1 LALKPPYLPRLSWI
15 TQTEARQVSG
25 AYGPPPQ
32 AFPCVHPPSC
42 LGITKNTPFRWAPA
56 RSRPALCLRGG
67 EAPLVALRTVTRP
80 RPHESPGPYGVFPL
94 SFLVL
99 TALFFVGFMFTPGPL
114 RPFSLARWGL
124 WVRMLSSP
132 HPPLPLAPL
141 RGGGPP
147 RVVGVGG
154 VSLWFLLFSCC
165 VWSMSADPALYVY
178 LLLDRY

>member
-99 TALFFVGFMFTPGPL
+99 TALFFWELYIHTGAFASFQLGPL
-114 RPFSLARWGL
+114 GVVGSDVILP
-124 WVRMLSSP
+124 SP
-132 HPPLPLAPL
+132 PP
-141 RGGGPP
+141 PP
-147 RVVGVGG
+147 RPPPRGRTPPRGWRGRCEPLVFIV
-154 VSLWFLLFSCC
+154 FLLC
-165 VWSMSADPALYVY
+165 VVYVC
-178 LLLDRY
+178 